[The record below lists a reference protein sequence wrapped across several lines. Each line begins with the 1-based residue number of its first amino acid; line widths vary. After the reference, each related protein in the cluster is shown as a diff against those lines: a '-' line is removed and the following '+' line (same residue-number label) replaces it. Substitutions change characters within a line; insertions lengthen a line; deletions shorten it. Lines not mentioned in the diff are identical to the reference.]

1 MIIYPALDLR
11 GGAVVRLREGDP
23 QQQVTFNRD
32 PMEAARAWAAQG
44 ASWLHVVNLDGA
56 FLKANDNIAILEQ
69 ISLLGVPVQFGG
81 GLRTL
86 DQMQRAITC
95 GASRIILGTVAVNE
109 PQLVVEAVKRFG
121 VEAICVALDARDGH
135 ITTHGWQQATDTSP
149 AQLGQAM
156 AQVGLRHALFTDV
169 SRDGRLSGVNIE
181 ATVQL
186 ARDTGLQVIA
196 SGGVSTLA
204 EIEVLRA
211 SKVVAGAV
219 IGMALYRGQINLRD
233 ALIAARGEHNA

>member
-11 GGAVVRLREGDP
+11 GGVVVRLREGDP
-23 QQQVTFNRD
+23 RQQVTFNRD
-32 PMEAARAWAAQG
+32 PLDAARAWVAQG

-56 FLKANDNIAILEQ
+56 FSEANDNISILEQ

-81 GLRTL
+81 GLRTF
-86 DQMQRAITC
+86 DQMQRAISC

-121 VEAICVALDARDGH
+121 ADAVCVALDARDGH
-135 ITTHGWQQATDTSP
+135 ITTHGWQQATDTTP

-196 SGGVSTLA
+196 SGGVSTLE
-204 EIEVLRA
+204 EIEALRD
-211 SKVVAGAV
+211 SKIVAGAV
-219 IGMALYRGQINLRD
+219 IGMALYRGQISLRD
-233 ALIAARGEHNA
+233 ALIAARGAQNA

>member
-23 QQQVTFNRD
+23 QQQFTFNRD
-32 PMEAARAWAAQG
+32 PVDAARAWAAQG

-56 FLKANDNIAILEQ
+56 FSEVNDNIAILEL
-69 ISLLGVPVQFGG
+69 ISLLGLSVQFGG

-86 DQMQRAITC
+86 DQMQRAINC

-121 VEAICVALDARDGH
+121 ADAVCVALDTRDGH
-135 ITTHGWQQATDTSP
+135 ITTHGWQQATDTTP

-169 SRDGRLSGVNIE
+169 SRDGLLSGVNIE

-186 ARDTGLQVIA
+186 ARETGLQVIA
-196 SGGVSTLA
+196 SGGMSTLE
-204 EIEVLRA
+204 EIEALRD
-211 SKVVAGAV
+211 SKIVAGAV
-219 IGMALYRGQINLRD
+219 IGMALYRGQISLRD
-233 ALIAARGEHNA
+233 ALIAARGE